1 MDLTALKY
9 FVATAESKNF
19 TRAAEVCNVSQPA
32 LSRKI
37 RKLEEEYGLRLIERS
52 THSVELT
59 KEGELC
65 YRYAKRALGACALF
79 DKSMSELAG
88 GSGCSLRID
97 YTTLGDAQYL
107 NRLSAQQGAT
117 GPLSEL
123 KIQSQKAKPL
133 ICMENLARGETD
145 AVLINLP
152 MVAGEQG
159 LEWGTIKKS
168 GLCAFLPAASP
179 HARQGSIRLSEL
191 VDYPIVTFPRECGA
205 GTYDALMKMLRQS
218 GVDLRIAAYS
228 TDTYSFRVLI
238 EVEGYIGLMF
248 STSKEIM
255 ESETIRCLPIPELG
269 EGFDLVLAWKRNSRK
284 RDLLLAIREA
294 METIQEGP

>member
-19 TRAAEVCNVSQPA
+19 TKAAEICNVTQPA

-59 KEGELC
+59 KAGERC
-65 YRYAKRALGACALF
+65 YRSAKKALSACALF
-79 DKSMSELAG
+79 DRSMGELAG
-88 GSGCSLRID
+88 TCERSLSID

-117 GPLSEL
+117 GPLSGV
-123 KIQSQKAKPL
+123 KVRGQKGKPL
-133 ICMENLARGETD
+133 TCMENLAKGETD

-152 MVAGEQG
+152 MVAREPG
-159 LEWGTIKKS
+159 LEWETIKTS
-168 GLCAFLPAASP
+168 GLSAFLPASSP
-179 HARQGSIRLSEL
+179 LARQGAVSLAEL
-191 VDYPIVTFPRECGA
+191 AGHPIVSFPRECGP
-205 GTYDALMKMLRQS
+205 GTYDALMERLKRS

-238 EVEGYIGLMF
+238 EVEQYIGLMF

-255 ESETIRCLPIPELG
+255 ETETIRCLPIPEL
-269 EGFDLVLAWKRNSRK
+269 EDGFDLVLAWKRGSAK
-284 RDLLLAIREA
+284 RDLLRSIGKAIA
-294 METIQEGP
+294 AL

>member
-1 MDLTALKY
+1 MDLAALKY

-19 TRAAEVCNVSQPA
+19 TRAAEACNVSQPA

-37 RKLEEEYGLRLIERS
+37 RQLEEEYGLRLIERS

-59 KEGELC
+59 KDGELC
-65 YRYAKRALGACALF
+65 YRYAKKALGACALF
-79 DKSMSELAG
+79 DRSMGELAG

-107 NRLSAQQGAT
+107 NRLLAQQGAK
-117 GPLSEL
+117 GLPSGL
-123 KIQSQKAKPL
+123 KIQGQKAKPL
-133 ICMENLARGETD
+133 VCMESLARGEAD

-152 MVAGEQG
+152 MVAGEEG
-159 LEWGTIKKS
+159 LEWGTIRKS

-179 HARQGSIRLSEL
+179 HARRGAISLAEL
-191 VDYPIVTFPRECGA
+191 ADYPIVSFPRECGP
-205 GTYDALMKMLRQS
+205 GTYDALMERLKGS

-238 EVEGYIGLMF
+238 EVEGYLGLMF
-248 STSKEIM
+248 STSREIM
-255 ESETIRCLPIPELG
+255 ESETIRCLPVPELA
-269 EGFDLVLAWKRNSRK
+269 EGFDLVLAWKRGSRK
-284 RDLLLAIREA
+284 RELLLAVSKA
-294 METIQEGP
+294 MEGLQETQ